1 MILLVCICV
10 ICVHS
15 WVQYIDIEVQF
26 ALRFSLTSCNFSTS
40 RAFEDVQDLQ
50 RWPSPSC
57 SQGGIETSGL
67 IRSLFGAVSLLPL
80 NLLQDVSICD
90 VEKDLVKVI
99 PGSDTV
105 PMLLRNEHF
114 KDR

>member
-1 MILLVCICV
+1 M
-10 ICVHS
+10 
-15 WVQYIDIEVQF
+15 
-26 ALRFSLTSCNFSTS
+26 
-40 RAFEDVQDLQ
+40 
-50 RWPSPSC
+50 
-57 SQGGIETSGL
+57 
-67 IRSLFGAVSLLPL
+67 FGAVSLLPL